1 MNSLAYAILI
11 AIIHQ
16 RQENS
21 METPTDSKTFDTLIK
36 QSSLTSQQRKTAWD
50 IFKTDGYIKAAA
62 YVQKITAELPSLA
75 EAVAIRGEPL
85 PYRVWGREYIDE
97 ASFEQMNNAMRL
109 PVSVAGALMP
119 DAHKGYGLPIGGVLA
134 TDNAVIPYAVGVDI
148 ACRMML
154 TVYPV
159 APDVLNHPEKA
170 EYALLKQA
178 LLNNT
183 IFGAGADGLHEGK
196 YDHAVLDESRW
207 QTTDLLR
214 GLRKTAIYQLGTS
227 GTGNHFVEWGSV
239 HIAMPDNPLH
249 LPEGDYLA
257 LLSHS
262 GSRGVGYKIASYY
275 SDLAMAQ
282 MAGLPEVV
290 KHLAWLMLDS
300 EAGQEYWDAM
310 HLAGDFA
317 SANHHIIHEQ
327 VATAAGLTPIA
338 AVENHHNFAWRET
351 VLQNHHPKEVIVHR
365 KGATPAGRG
374 VLGVIPGT
382 MADPGY
388 IVVGK
393 GQPESLHSASHGG
406 GRNMSRT
413 QAKKTITKSDHAAY
427 LEKRGVRL
435 IDGGL
440 DEAPQAY
447 KRIEQ
452 VIGAQQDLVDLIG
465 QFQPRLVRMASDTPP
480 WKRKNV
486 PEGVVDAEGD

>member
-1 MNSLAYAILI
+1 M
-11 AIIHQ
+11 
-16 RQENS
+16 
-21 METPTDSKTFDTLIK
+21 D
-36 QSSLTSQQRKTAWD
+36 
-50 IFKTDGYIKAAA
+50 
-62 YVQKITAELPSLA
+62 
-75 EAVAIRGEPL
+75 
-85 PYRVWGREYIDE
+85 
-97 ASFEQMNNAMRL
+97 NAMRL
-109 PVSVAGALMP
+109 TVSVAGALMP

-134 TDNAVIPYAVGVDI
+134 TENAVIPYAVGVDI

-159 APDVLNHPEKA
+159 SPQVLDKPENA
-170 EYALLKQA
+170 EYAHLKQA

-183 IFGAGADGLHEGK
+183 IFGAGADGLHDGK
-196 YDHAVLDESRW
+196 YDHAVLDEHRW
-207 QTTDLLR
+207 QATPLLR
-214 GLRKTAIYQLGTS
+214 ELRKTAIYQLGTS

-239 HIAMPDNPLH
+239 RVDMPDNPLH
-249 LPEGDYLA
+249 LAPGDYLA

-275 SDLAMAQ
+275 SELAMAQ
-282 MAGLPEVV
+282 MSGLPQSV

-300 EAGQEYWDAM
+300 AAGQEYWEAM

-327 VATAAGLTPIA
+327 VAKAAGLTALA

-351 VLQNHHPKEVIVHR
+351 VLQDNHLKEVIVHR
-365 KGATPAGRG
+365 KGATPAGQG

-388 IVVGK
+388 IVAGK
-393 GQPESLHSASHGG
+393 GQPESLNSASHGG

-413 QAKKTITKSDHAAY
+413 QAKKTISKSDHQAY
-427 LEKRGVRL
+427 LKQRGVTL

-447 KRIEQ
+447 KRIET
-452 VIGAQQDLVDLIG
+452 VIAAQHDLVAIIG
-465 QFQPRLVRMASDTPP
+465 QFQPRLVRMAHDTPP